1 MIVQLIIVTSDYI
14 FIDDDSI
21 LAFLSQETVR
31 PNDVWIESSAIT
43 VLTFFCSLIWI
54 ASLLA
59 EELDRRTDL
68 NLVSLEK
75 NEEDDGLSQELDK
88 WLAHFEL
95 FVNFVEEINNSFGH
109 ILTLS
114 MLHGF
119 VVGSTWFFSFFHS
132 LMNPEEEFTV
142 FYIDKFC
149 DLFYPCSNLSI
160 ILTKSYQL

>member
-1 MIVQLIIVTSDYI
+1 MILQLIIVTSDYI

-21 LAFLSQETVR
+21 LAFLSQKTVR
-31 PNDVWIESSAIT
+31 PTDVWIESSAIT

-88 WLAHFEL
+88 WLAHL
-95 FVNFVEEINNSFGH
+95 NFS
-109 ILTLS
+109 LTL
-114 MLHGF
+114 L
-119 VVGSTWFFSFFHS
+119 
-132 LMNPEEEFTV
+132 
-142 FYIDKFC
+142 KR
-149 DLFYPCSNLSI
+149 
-160 ILTKSYQL
+160 